1 LVLLKLFINITIKQH
16 TSTGSLGFIEAVH
29 QQQYKAAYQRGKAL
43 VLLKLFIN
51 SNIKQRTSVGSL
63 GFIEAVHQQQ
73 YKAAY
78 QHGKPWFY

>member
-1 LVLLKLFINITIKQH
+1 
-16 TSTGSLGFIEAVH
+16 
-29 QQQYKAAYQRGKAL
+29 L

-51 SNIKQRTSVGSL
+51 SNIKQPTSVGSL

-78 QHGKPWFY
+78 QRVKPWFY